1 MAIDCFFDRQ
11 VDVRILEDQ
20 ILVWRCKRGDKDAMC
35 RVYEKYEGDLLTIA
49 AHLLG
54 DAAGAEDVLQD
65 VFLRFVESLDTFHLT
80 GSLKA
85 YLSTCVVNRCRDRF
99 RRNGRD
105 KTVPIDIAEQT
116 VSAEKT
122 PAQAAICREELQRV
136 GNALAQLPY
145 PQREAVVLHLT
156 GDMKFGAIAVLQE
169 VSVKTVLS
177 RYRYGLD
184 KLRSLLNGEVSK

>member
-1 MAIDCFFDRQ
+1 LG
-11 VDVRILEDQ
+11 VRILEDQ
-20 ILVWRCKRGDKDAMC
+20 ILVWQCKRGDKAAIC
-35 RVYEKYEGDLLTIA
+35 RVYEKYEEDLLTIA

-99 RRNGRD
+99 RQAGRNR
-105 KTVPIDIAEQT
+105 TVPMENAEHAA
-116 VSAEKT
+116 SAEKT
-122 PAQAAICREELQRV
+122 PVQTAIGREELQRIS
-136 GNALAQLPY
+136 NAMAELPDS
-145 PQREAVVLHLT
+145 QREAVVLHLT
-156 GDMKFGAIAVLQE
+156 GDMKFGAIAALQD
-169 VSVKTVLS
+169 VPVKTVLS

>member
-1 MAIDCFFDRQ
+1 L
-11 VDVRILEDQ
+11 DVRILEDQ
-20 ILVWRCKRGDKDAMC
+20 ILIWQCKRGDKAAMC
-35 RVYEKYEGDLLTIA
+35 RVYEKYEGDLLTMA

-54 DAAGAEDVLQD
+54 DRTGAEDVLQD
-65 VFLRFVESLDTFHLT
+65 VFLRFVESLDTFNLT
-80 GSLKA
+80 SSLKG
-85 YLSTCVVNRCRDRF
+85 YLSTCVLNRCRDRF
-99 RRNGRD
+99 RQVGRNR
-105 KTVPIDIAEQT
+105 TVSMENAEQV

-122 PAQAAICREELQRV
+122 PVQTAIGREELQRIS
-136 GNALAQLPY
+136 NAMAELPD

-156 GDMKFGAIAVLQE
+156 GGMKFNAIARLQD